1 MFSLIDGDPSQA
13 HAIEQTLW
21 CKYLVVMSWLGRG
34 EGFPRWW
41 PHAPIK
47 RNLGRD
53 CVRQQILSSSVYLF
67 VFFAF
72 SRMGRNLVDLCEQFQ
87 QVIIAQFV
95 CPTSRQS
102 PIIDTVHSHLLRQDP
117 DHNIVNFRLSEC
129 LRDLVFYSVLLAL
142 PNGSFIQNFSFG
154 CGFPFFH
161 KSHYDCHGWDNFFLV
176 HRRSK

>member
-1 MFSLIDGDPSQA
+1 MQILGCS
-13 HAIEQTLW
+13 
-21 CKYLVVMSWLGRG
+21 SWLGRG

-41 PHAPIK
+41 LHAPIK
-47 RNLGRD
+47 RNPDRD
-53 CVRQQILSSSVYLF
+53 CVRQQISSSSVYLF

-72 SRMGRNLVDLCEQFQ
+72 SRMGRNLVDLCEQFL

-102 PIIDTVHSHLLRQDP
+102 PIIDTVHSYLLRQDP
-117 DHNIVNFRLSEC
+117 DHNIVNFRWSEC

>member
-1 MFSLIDGDPSQA
+1 MQILGCS
-13 HAIEQTLW
+13 
-21 CKYLVVMSWLGRG
+21 SWLGRG

-87 QVIIAQFV
+87 QVIIARFV

-129 LRDLVFYSVLLAL
+129 PRGFGILFCSISFTQWLFYS
-142 PNGSFIQNFSFG
+142 NFSFG

-161 KSHYDCHGWDNFFLV
+161 KSHHDCHGWDNFFLV